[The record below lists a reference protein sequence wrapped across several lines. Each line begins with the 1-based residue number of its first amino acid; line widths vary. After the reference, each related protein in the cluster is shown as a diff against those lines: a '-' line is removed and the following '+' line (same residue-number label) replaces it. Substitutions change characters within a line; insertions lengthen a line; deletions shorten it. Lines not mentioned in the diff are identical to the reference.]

1 MSVKVYVRC
10 KNVFK
15 GKNSKMI
22 EEGINNMFIELIN
35 QRNKKRKNIFAKNK
49 DDLQIVTNNV

>member
-15 GKNSKMI
+15 GKNELMI
-22 EEGINNMFIELIN
+22 EKGINNMFIELIN
-35 QRNKKRKNIFAKNK
+35 QRNKKRKNIYAKNK
-49 DDLQIVTNNV
+49 DDLQVVTNNV